1 MSALEKANKALLEGK
16 AARFAGLTTKEAEA
30 IRSLMLLTLKPVIYA
45 ANVADSD
52 LATGNDMSRKL
63 FAYAESHG
71 SKAVLVSA
79 QVRSARKHDFFLD
92 VVYMLFAR
100 AVCWYCRWSQSCP
113 VFPGRKETS
122 SYPRS
127 VSPTRTAASRYIC
140 VQYINSFYCI

>member
-1 MSALEKANKALLEGK
+1 MYDLVQARKDKKTDPLEMSALEKANKALLEGK
-16 AARFAGLTTKEAEA
+16 AARFAGLTAKEVES

-79 QVRSARKHDFFLD
+79 QVRL
-92 VVYMLFAR
+92 
-100 AVCWYCRWSQSCP
+100 
-113 VFPGRKETS
+113 
-122 SYPRS
+122 
-127 VSPTRTAASRYIC
+127 SPTK
-140 VQYINSFYCI
+140 

>member
-16 AARFAGLTTKEAEA
+16 AARFAGLTAKEAES

-79 QVRSARKHDFFLD
+79 QVESELSGLDGSERDEFLSALGVSDEDCGLKVSHTFFCRVATCCAAHDFAHAT
-92 VVYMLFAR
+92 V
-100 AVCWYCRWSQSCP
+100 
-113 VFPGRKETS
+113 T
-122 SYPRS
+122 
-127 VSPTRTAASRYIC
+127 TAT
-140 VQYINSFYCI
+140 N